1 MTPFPYFHSRSFA
14 KSTSSMKKRKG
25 ILFFSLLLLLGGFLS
40 AAEAG
45 SGACPPEF
53 GKILHECNPT
63 SQKQLFIIGMGHREA
78 LTGANGHRTAK
89 IQAEVYKIGEWLI
102 RQEGVELILPEGFFK
117 SPGREKAS
125 GPAPSDFER
134 RRQAEPLDLKTLEIK
149 LSDKT
154 AFINAE
160 ILLKRT
166 HPIVLQQVED
176 KKCYEE
182 VGSLMGK
189 LFGGGCSPDEYART
203 KAELDSLQDKRTA
216 VMLQKIPEII
226 DREYEEGRIKT
237 RKAIF
242 TIGLSHIPP
251 LLKYLNDGG
260 IRFSSPHAG
269 NHNFQELNLHREKFR
284 VSILIPRS
292 LAEDSKVLESY
303 NLERI
308 VSGTSSSRISPQR
321 QTTLSP

>member
-1 MTPFPYFHSRSFA
+1 MTAPAFLLFGAHGDLALRMLWPSLFRLHCDGSLPPEMAVFGVSRSGTTA
-14 KSTSSMKKRKG
+14 ELHAHLRKALAEELHDG
-25 ILFFSLLLLLGGFLS
+25 NRDRLEGFL
-40 AAEAG
+40 A
-45 SGACPPEF
+45 
-53 GKILHECNPT
+53 
-63 SQKQLFIIGMGHREA
+63 
-78 LTGANGHRTAK
+78 
-89 IQAEVYKIGEWLI
+89 
-102 RQEGVELILPEGFFK
+102 
-117 SPGREKAS
+117 
-125 GPAPSDFER
+125 
-134 RRQAEPLDLKTLEIK
+134 
-149 LSDKT
+149 KT

-160 ILLKRT
+160 ILLKRNY
-166 HPIVLQQVED
+166 PIVLQQVED
-176 KKCYEE
+176 KECYED

-284 VSILIPRS
+284 VSILIPKS
-292 LAEDSKVLESY
+292 LAEDPKVLDSY